1 MPGSEFLATILY
13 KWWGHAQVLEHHM
26 CAKHFAQTLWSPS
39 ENQPSALA
47 SHRGPHCVPLLQKLL
62 HSFTLAVCLTHKMCS
77 VWGHA
82 IHLVSFMNLVPYL
95 KLSRTNLMCPE
106 SIQWLFIELLQKWS
120 HPCLQTLWCNCSYP
134 FLIHTPLGEPDESH
148 ASLQQKNATTN
159 KILHSSWWFM
169 DSGFRV

>member
-1 MPGSEFLATILY
+1 MRSCPAFG
-13 KWWGHAQVLEHHM
+13 
-26 CAKHFAQTLWSPS
+26 
-39 ENQPSALA
+39 A
-47 SHRGPHCVPLLQKLL
+47 SHVCKALCSVSLISQWELAISSCFPQGPTLCTSVTEITPLR
-62 HSFTLAVCLTHKMCS
+62 FTLAVCLAHKMCS

-82 IHLVSFMNLVPYL
+82 IHLVSFMNLIPYL

-159 KILHSSWWFM
+159 KILRSSWWFM